1 MEKQKISIARCE
13 DEHLK
18 IGNGKVE
25 KIDLNEEG
33 ISDRAVLFFTSLFRC
48 YVIGRQKPH
57 QPRNKSH
64 SVVHTQFKN
73 SRR

>member
-25 KIDLNEEG
+25 KIDLKG
-33 ISDRAVLFFTSLFRC
+33 DLR
-48 YVIGRQKPH
+48 
-57 QPRNKSH
+57 
-64 SVVHTQFKN
+64 
-73 SRR
+73 